1 MTAIGNLSDQQ
12 IIVAFNTGDE
22 ESLSYFFKLHAR
34 SLKYFA
40 EKLILDVAE
49 AEDIV
54 ADCFYKMWEKRAEF
68 DTTQNIKA
76 FLFVSCR
83 NACLNYLRG
92 LKRKTAAQEHYFV
105 QLERS
110 QDTILNE
117 IIETEFLQ
125 ILNAEI
131 DRLPERIR
139 EVFKLIYFEGK
150 RTDEIA
156 MQLDVS
162 VKTVRNQK
170 ARAVELLKTAFL
182 KKGMSAALLLA
193 LVLFLDKH

>member
-1 MTAIGNLSDQQ
+1 MTTIGNLSDQQ
-12 IIVAFNTGDE
+12 IILAFNAGDE
-22 ESLSYFFKLHAR
+22 ESLSHFFKLHAR

-40 EKLILDVAE
+40 EKLILDMAE

-54 ADCFYKMWEKRAEF
+54 ADCFYKLWQKRTEF

-76 FLFVSCR
+76 FLFISCR

-92 LKRKTAAQEHYFV
+92 LKRKTAAQEHYFI
-105 QLERS
+105 QLEES
-110 QDTILNE
+110 EDTILNE

-131 DRLPERIR
+131 DHLPEKIK
-139 EVFKLIYFEGK
+139 EVFKLIYFDGK

-156 MQLDVS
+156 MQLNVS

-182 KKGMSAALLLA
+182 KRGMSAALMLA
-193 LVLFLDKH
+193 LMLFLDRH

>member
-139 EVFKLIYFEGK
+139 EVVKLIYFEGK

>member
-1 MTAIGNLSDQQ
+1 MTVIDNLSDQQ
-12 IIVAFNTGDE
+12 IILAFNAGDE
-22 ESLSYFFKLHAR
+22 ESLSHFFKLHVR

-40 EKLILDVAE
+40 EKLILDKAE

-54 ADCFYKMWEKRAEF
+54 ADCFYKLWEKRAEF
-68 DTTQNIKA
+68 STTQNIKA
-76 FLFVSCR
+76 FLFIACR

-92 LKRKTAAQEHYFV
+92 LKRKTAAQEHYFT
-105 QLERS
+105 QLEES
-110 QDTILNE
+110 EDTILNE
-117 IIETEFLQ
+117 VIETEFLQ

-131 DRLPERIR
+131 DRLPEKIK

-156 MQLDVS
+156 MQLNVS

-182 KKGMSAALLLA
+182 KRGMSAALMLA
-193 LVLFLDKH
+193 LLLFLDRH